1 MRPLWANLNELD
13 RAAFRA
19 TMAFLNGR
27 LEERATVNWA
37 LHLKPND
44 TIKRLAVLDLI
55 DSSYGRKI
63 REPWR
68 SAWRLIEESW
78 NNPAA
83 EEHASTGIY
92 ALQHRLRAGERS
104 GALVAAIVELVAP
117 RLKIEL
123 FSDSYPIL
131 RDPPTRPKKVEDLF
145 STRLTSGEI
154 IDPGLLNLED
164 QTDHALFLTSLAHAL
179 DSAVINGLDIA
190 RRIGWDGEHRIWR
203 LGQLHRV
210 YYVADAERT
219 DGEHEPDEFHRG
231 IAPSVKLLHAVVSR
245 LVDVDSSSAS
255 EFVCRWR
262 LTNSPI
268 HLRLWAAL
276 SKNLRVTPSSE
287 IDTWLLSLDDRRFW
301 NLHEYPEI
309 TELRAM
315 RFGELETDKQEML
328 TTRIRKRPPRNQW
341 PRKADVDRVE
351 KARTYRA
358 VQELRRIE
366 IAGTQLPKCDKE
378 WMDSNIHEFPDL
390 LQMTRL
396 GDGFLDSPKASYVP
410 PRPDSRYDSLTG
422 EERLKALETALSS
435 ARGGWDEG
443 PAGGATDWIKNP
455 GNPSRVL
462 IDFESIPD
470 CGASFARVWERF
482 GWAHSPA
489 AGRGLDTAQRDLP
502 AECMRV
508 LSLIA
513 NMPEMTVRDAI
524 AGISEWLSAWKEH
537 VVVAPEGLNVWLKL
551 WLIAVEVTNA
561 EQPVEEKIHLNTVA
575 QSSNDS
581 EPMDLDTLNTP
592 AGKLVGVF
600 LAACPNNIQKN
611 DRPFDVESAPRRMR
625 DAIIASTGRSRLIA
639 LHRMIEQLPYFLRAD
654 PDWTRQ
660 HLITPLTAD
669 DSETIALWSAI
680 ARQTHFANVLEIIG
694 TAMIKRA
701 TEPGLSRET
710 RQSLVFSLVIEC
722 LHAFREQRKPVVP
735 YARIQQMIRALDDEV
750 RAYGAEAIQRFVREV
765 SAPREG
771 EPPSPSPEELFRS
784 VAAPFLK
791 QVWPQEHSLTTPG
804 ISRALAKLPTHAQ
817 EAFAEAVGAIE
828 RFLVPFECWSMFEY
842 GLWSEVDSK
851 PNLSIIDN
859 QEKATAFLRLLDL
872 TIGTTEGSVIPY
884 DLADALD
891 QVRKVA
897 PKLAENH
904 DYRRLATA
912 ARRR

>member
-1 MRPLWANLNELD
+1 MRPLWPNLNELD

-27 LEERATVNWA
+27 LEERATFNWA

-44 TIKRLAVLDLI
+44 TIKRLAVVDLI
-55 DSSYGRKI
+55 DSSYGGKI

-83 EEHASTGIY
+83 EEHASTNIY
-92 ALQHRLRAGERS
+92 ALQHRLRAGELS

-117 RLKIEL
+117 RLQIEP
-123 FSDSYPIL
+123 FSDSHPIF
-131 RDPPTRPKKVEDLF
+131 RNPPTRPKKIEDLF
-145 STRLTSGEI
+145 STRLTSGKI
-154 IDPGLLNLED
+154 VDPATLKLEGLSD
-164 QTDHALFLTSLAHAL
+164 RFFLTSLAHAL
-179 DSAVINGLDIA
+179 DSSVFNGLNIA
-190 RRIGWDGEHRIWR
+190 RRIGWDGEHRIGR

-210 YYVADAERT
+210 YYVPTAERT
-219 DGEHEPDEFHRG
+219 DEPDRFHRG

-255 EFVCRWR
+255 EFVRRWR
-262 LTNSPI
+262 FTNSPI

-276 SKNLRVTPSSE
+276 SKNSRITPSSE
-287 IDTWLLSLDDRRFW
+287 IGTWLLSLDDRRFW

-315 RFGELETDKQEML
+315 RFGELETDKQEMI

-341 PRKADVDRVE
+341 PRKADFDRVGN
-351 KARTYRA
+351 ARIYWA
-358 VQELRRIE
+358 VRELRRFE
-366 IAGTQLPKCDKE
+366 IAGTQLPNRDKE
-378 WMDSNIHEFPDL
+378 WMDSKIQEFPDL

-396 GDGFLDSPKASYVP
+396 DDGFLESPKASYVP
-410 PRPDSRYDSLTG
+410 PRPDSRFDSLTG

-443 PAGGATDWIKNP
+443 PAGGAADWIKKL
-455 GNPSRVL
+455 GNPSQVL

-470 CGASFARVWERF
+470 RGASFARVWERF
-482 GWAHSPA
+482 GWAHSSA
-489 AGRGLDTAQRDLP
+489 AGLGLDTAEHDLP

-513 NMPEMTVRDAI
+513 NMPEMIVRDAI

-537 VVVAPEGLNVWLKL
+537 VVVVPEGINVWLKL
-551 WLIAVEVTNA
+551 WPIAVEATNA
-561 EQPVEEKIHLNTVA
+561 EQPVEEKIQLNTVV
-575 QSSNDS
+575 QSSHDS

-600 LAACPNNIQKN
+600 LAACPNNIQEN
-611 DRPFDVESAPRRMR
+611 DRPFDVDSAPRRMR

-654 PDWTRQ
+654 PDWTLQ
-660 HLITPLTAD
+660 HLITPLTTD

-701 TEPGLSRET
+701 IEPGLSRET

-722 LHAFREQRKPVVP
+722 LHAFREQREPVVP

-765 SAPREG
+765 SAPRDG

-784 VAAPFLK
+784 VTAPFLK

-804 ISRALAKLPTHAQ
+804 ISRALAELPAIVE
-817 EAFAEAVGAIE
+817 EAFAEAVDVIE
-828 RFLVPFECWSMFEY
+828 RFLIPFECWSMFEY
-842 GLWSEVDSK
+842 GFGDEQNGK
-851 PNLSIIDN
+851 PLLSAIDN
-859 QEKATAFLRLLDL
+859 QEKAAAFLRLLDA
-872 TIGTTEGSVIPY
+872 TIGTSEGSVIPH

-891 QVRKVA
+891 QIRKVA
-897 PKLAENH
+897 PKLSENQVF
-904 DYRRLATA
+904 RRLATA
-912 ARRR
+912 ARRG